1 MPPFNFNK
9 FKKNA
14 QATIRA
20 WQPGPPGLSL
30 PQPPPQVIE
39 ENANAGNNLL
49 AAINL
54 ERQTGL
60 PAAAEP
66 FVPAAAAAAALALN
80 PNAQAFVPAAAAG
93 LNPNAQAFVPAAA
106 AGLNPNAEA
115 FVPAAAAGLN
125 PNAEAFVPAVNP
137 NAGGKRR
144 RYRKSRKTRKARK
157 TRKSK
162 KSRRTYK

>member
-1 MPPFNFNK
+1 MPPFNLNK
-9 FKKNA
+9 FRENA
-14 QATIRA
+14 RATLRA
-20 WQPGPPGLSL
+20 WHPPPPGLSL

-39 ENANAGNNLL
+39 ENANAGNNIL

-54 ERQTGL
+54 ERRTGL

-66 FVPAAAAAAALALN
+66 FVPAPAAAAALA
-80 PNAQAFVPAAAAG
+80 

-125 PNAEAFVPAVNP
+125 PNAQPFVPGANP

-162 KSRRTYK
+162 KSRRNYK

>member
-1 MPPFNFNK
+1 MPPFNLNK

-39 ENANAGNNLL
+39 ENVNAGNNLL

-66 FVPAAAAAAALALN
+66 FVPAAAALN
-80 PNAQAFVPAAAAG
+80 PNAAAFVPAAAA
-93 LNPNAQAFVPAAA
+93 LNPNAEVFVPAPAAALNPNAAVFVPAAA
-106 AGLNPNAEA
+106 AEENAE
-115 FVPAAAAGLN
+115 VNNLLREAAN
-125 PNAEAFVPAVNP
+125 QRM
-137 NAGGKRR
+137 GGKRR
-144 RYRKSRKTRKARK
+144 GRKSRKTRKARK
-157 TRKSK
+157 TRKSR
-162 KSRRTYK
+162 KSRRNYK